1 MIGRREKAILHIAKK
16 DLALDDEVYRD
27 ILEAQA
33 GVRSSVD
40 LDRAGYNRVLS
51 RFKELGFS
59 PRPKSGKKRFQ
70 GLSGR
75 PGMATP
81 AQLRKIEAMWITVSD
96 STRPAT
102 TLRRFLFNRF
112 RTTDLRMLT
121 TTTASKV
128 IEALKAMQQSKWG
141 YNGGGQSS
149 GNRERGAPAR

>member
-16 DLALDDEVYRD
+16 DLALDDEVYRG
-27 ILEAQA
+27 ILEAYA

-59 PRPKSGKKRFQ
+59 PRPKRKRFQ
-70 GLSGR
+70 NLSGR

-81 AQLRKIEAMWITVSD
+81 AQLRKIEAMWVTVSD

-121 TTTASKV
+121 TATASNV
-128 IEALKAMQQSKWG
+128 IEALKAMQQTKWG
-141 YNGGGQSS
+141 VNRGGQSS